1 VNPRVRLEMSGSEE
15 KIDGS
20 DYYVRERCTT
30 ESWMLVL
37 FDGGTYIEEGS
48 LLKP

>member
-1 VNPRVRLEMSGSEE
+1 VAANPRVMSEMSGSEE

-20 DYYVRERCTT
+20 DYHVGERCAA

-37 FDGGTYIEEGS
+37 LDGGTYI
-48 LLKP
+48 